1 MKTRYT
7 ATVAAVVAGI
17 AIAASSYAGPPETE
31 TVVVTGS
38 RALTETDAGRT
49 TYGVPI
55 KEVSLTYR
63 VNVADLD
70 AKTAAGRAEI
80 EKRVATAAK
89 AACDELH
96 RLAMGNPASPDET
109 ACVQQAVD
117 AAMKT
122 VD

>member
-1 MKTRYT
+1 MQTTHT
-7 ATVAAVVAGI
+7 AIVAAVLAGLAVAAG
-17 AIAASSYAGPPETE
+17 AHAGPPVTE

-96 RLAMGNPASPDET
+96 RLAMGNPTSPDET

-117 AAMKT
+117 SAMKSI
-122 VD
+122 D

>member
-1 MKTRYT
+1 MQTTHT
-7 ATVAAVVAGI
+7 AIVAAVLAGL
-17 AIAASSYAGPPETE
+17 ALAASSYASPPDSE

-63 VNVADLD
+63 VNVGDLD
-70 AKTAAGRAEI
+70 PKTAAGRAEI

-96 RLAMGNPASPDET
+96 RLAMGNPTSPDE
-109 ACVQQAVD
+109 AVCVQQAVD